1 MSVFLQIVL
10 INLAVS
16 CDNVGVIAMATR
28 GLPDRQAACMRRLG
42 IGLAPV
48 FTLAFIWA
56 AGRLLD
62 ISWLHLR
69 LLGGAAMLYV
79 TWQMLKDG
87 ACCGTSGCA
96 AGATDFSAGPTVCPA
111 RSTVSSVPEI
121 PCSCAGRTRLAAVS
135 ILASDL
141 TMAMENA
148 IAVLS
153 LLSEGGRVPDSRGF
167 LTAAFSLLVCL
178 PVLFWGSGLVARMM
192 EEVPAV
198 SSLFAGYMAYT
209 AVTMALQDE
218 SVVLFLSAVHFRHSL
233 PAAVAAGILTAA
245 AGCDMRREQEAR
257 AALCRTGAPRRPR
270 GLPLLP
276 YAAVLIYALATVHVF
291 FHLAKGPVIHGIG
304 VSPELMFGFTPSGAD
319 AVRAVGA
326 PPHLLSLFTCL
337 LAVRSVILRRRTGAA
352 LERIPAG
359 MHAHSRH
366 DCALC
371 AALRRWLFPAV
382 RPRHTLPSGPV
393 VPPGIADP
401 ASLFLCGPV
410 LRPGRSG
417 QKPGRRHN
425 PRYFL
430 PYDGRHSGGCVLLL
444 RPPAGPGRI
453 PAGILHSRPVLPPLK
468 CDSGRA
474 VRAGSRYPY
483 SALLHCGEKAAAS
496 GQSIRLINNSRK
508 KNRGF
513 PPSARFPCPSRPFR
527 AASIK
532 LS

>member
-96 AGATDFSAGPTVCPA
+96 AGATAFSAGPTTFPD
-111 RSTVSSVPEI
+111 RSTASPAPEI

-153 LLSEGGRVPDSRGF
+153 VLSEGGSVPDSRGF

-198 SSLFAGYMAYT
+198 SSLFAGYMTYT

-257 AALCRTGAPRRPR
+257 AALCRTGTPRRPR

-276 YAAVLIYALATVHVF
+276 YAAVLIYALSTVHVF
-291 FHLAKGPVIHGIG
+291 FHLAKGPVIRGIG

-337 LAVRSVILRRRTGAA
+337 LAVRSTSSGAGRARPWSAFRLVCMHTAAMIALYVLLCGVGFSLLFGPGTRSPLDLMCRLILQILLHCSYAA
-352 LERIPAG
+352 LF
-359 MHAHSRH
+359 
-366 DCALC
+366 CALAVPVKNR
-371 AALRRWLFPAV
+371 AAATILGIFCLMTEDILVDVFCYSGHLR
-382 RPRHTLPSGPV
+382 
-393 VPPGIADP
+393 
-401 ASLFLCGPV
+401 V
-410 LRPGRSG
+410 LAG
-417 QKPGRRHN
+417 
-425 PRYFL
+425 FL
-430 PYDGRHSGGCVLLL
+430 PEYYIHALSF
-444 RPPAGPGRI
+444 RPLSPILAARCALA
-453 PAGILHSRPVLPPLK
+453 AGILILLFSTVAKRRQ
-468 CDSGRA
+468 RA
-474 VRAGSRYPY
+474 V
-483 SALLHCGEKAAAS
+483 KAS
-496 GQSIRLINNSRK
+496 S
-508 KNRGF
+508 
-513 PPSARFPCPSRPFR
+513 
-527 AASIK
+527 
-532 LS
+532 